1 MTPTEPTPQK
11 IAYQGEPGAFSE
23 RAARKLGGADAVL
36 VPCRDFPAIFN
47 AVESGEADGCVAPI
61 ENTLVGSIHQNYDMM
76 LTRNLTITGEVY
88 LHIVHCLIAPRGV
101 TLENLRRVYSH
112 PAALAQCTTF
122 FREHRWLEPVSAAD
136 TAGSV
141 RMVMTAGRSDAA
153 ALAGPLAADVYG
165 AEILQSG
172 IEDDPQNYTR
182 FLLLERAARA
192 AAHADKTSIV
202 FTATNLPGILHKC
215 LGAFASR
222 GIDLSRIESRPMIG
236 KPWDYHFYID
246 FLAGA
251 EEACCKS
258 ALDELRPFT
267 TSLRILGSYPRARFE
282 TPA

>member
-1 MTPTEPTPQK
+1 MTPTDPTPK
-11 IAYQGEPGAFSE
+11 RIAYQGEPGAFSE
-23 RAARKLGGADAVL
+23 RAARKLGGADAQL

-76 LTRNLTITGEVY
+76 LTRNLTITGEIY

-101 TLENLRRVYSH
+101 LLENLRRVYSH
-112 PAALAQCTTF
+112 PAALAQCTNF
-122 FREHRWLEPVSAAD
+122 FREHRWLEPVAAAD

-141 RMVMTAGRSDAA
+141 LLVLGAGRGDAA

-172 IEDDPQNYTR
+172 IEDDPQNFTR
-182 FLLLERAARA
+182 FLLLEREPPAEL
-192 AAHADKTSIV
+192 HADKTSIV
-202 FTATNLPGILHKC
+202 FTAANQPGILHKV
-215 LGAFASR
+215 LGAFAGR

-236 KPWDYHFYID
+236 RPWDYHFYID
-246 FLAGA
+246 FLAGRD
-251 EEACCKS
+251 EPGCKA
-258 ALDELRPFT
+258 ALDELRPLT